1 MLTLGWKLLTRNL
14 LLSLITAFQLMLSLF
29 FCNVAIG
36 YQNCVA
42 AVNGPLSA
50 FSDGAYYYQSMFR
63 DERAQE
69 SRRNSPLPGA
79 WNFSALLGKQRRETR
94 CFTSERRRRS
104 ASADS

>member
-69 SRRNSPLPGA
+69 IEGNLPSSWRMEFLCSR
-79 WNFSALLGKQRRETR
+79 WETR

>member
-50 FSDGAYYYQSMFR
+50 FSDGAY
-63 DERAQE
+63 
-69 SRRNSPLPGA
+69 
-79 WNFSALLGKQRRETR
+79 
-94 CFTSERRRRS
+94 
-104 ASADS
+104 